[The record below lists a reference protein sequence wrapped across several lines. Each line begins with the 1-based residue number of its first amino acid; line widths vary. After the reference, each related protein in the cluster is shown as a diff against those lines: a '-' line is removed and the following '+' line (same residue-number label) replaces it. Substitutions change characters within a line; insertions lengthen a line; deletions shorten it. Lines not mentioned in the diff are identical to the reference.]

1 MGGRTVL
8 TPSLGEG
15 TWMEFRHK
23 VVFLVDVDNTLLD
36 NDRIVSDLLLYL
48 EHEVGPVRQ
57 KQYWTIFESIRS
69 QLGYADYLG
78 ALQQYRIE
86 NPRDSHLL
94 QLSSFLVDYPFAARL
109 YPGALEALE
118 HLRSLGP
125 TVILTDGDVVFQP
138 LKVSRSGLSD
148 AVEGRVLIYV
158 HKEQML
164 GDVEERYPAEHYVM
178 IDDKLRILA
187 AMKEVWG
194 SRLTTVFPRQ
204 GHYAEDPQVIA
215 EYPAADVSVAGI
227 GELASVVVRELL
239 TDTNDPSPR

>member
-1 MGGRTVL
+1 
-8 TPSLGEG
+8 
-15 TWMEFRHK
+15 MEFRHS

-57 KQYWTIFESIRS
+57 KQYWTIFEAIRS
-69 QLGYADYLG
+69 QIGYADYLG
-78 ALQQYRIE
+78 ALQQYRME

-94 QLSSFLVDYPFAARL
+94 RLSSFLVDYPFAARL

-118 HLRSLGP
+118 HLRSFGP

-148 AVEGRVLIYV
+148 AVDGRVLIYV

-164 GDVEERYPAEHYVM
+164 ADVEERYPAEHYVM
-178 IDDKLRILA
+178 IDDKVRILA

-194 SRLTTVFPRQ
+194 TRLTTVFPRQ
-204 GHYAEDPQVIA
+204 GHYAEDPHVLA
-215 EYPAADVSVAGI
+215 GSPAADVSISHI
-227 GELASVVVRELL
+227 GDLADYAVRDLL
-239 TDTNDPSPR
+239 PNPSDPSLRSEPD

>member
-1 MGGRTVL
+1 MALNAALGKGR
-8 TPSLGEG
+8 S
-15 TWMEFRHK
+15 MEFRHS

-48 EHEVGPVRQ
+48 EHEVGPIRQ
-57 KQYWTIFESIRS
+57 QQYWTIFESIRS

-94 QLSSFLVDYPFAARL
+94 RLSSFLVDYPFAARL
-109 YPGALEALE
+109 YPGALDALE
-118 HLRSLGP
+118 HLRSFGP

-148 AVEGRVLIYV
+148 AVDGRVLIYV

-187 AMKEVWG
+187 AMKEIWG

-204 GHYAEDPQVIA
+204 GHYAEDPQVLA
-215 EYPAADVSVAGI
+215 AYPAADVSVARI
-227 GELASVVVRELL
+227 GDLAGAALGEFF
-239 TDTNDPSPR
+239 PSGER